1 MSNEKKA
8 EAIEIEL
15 AYMPLF
21 QSTIEQ
27 LQKLSAEQ
35 TKELILALAGYY
47 FDDEIT
53 TEFSDLAVDVIYS
66 LEIKTLEQSRRR
78 YIARKINGSKGGA
91 PKYNTNNRKKPL
103 TAEEFNELVSL
114 EEQVLEA
121 KNHNKNIS
129 QEIIERYEELKN
141 ILVNFGK
148 QDI

>member
-47 FDDEIT
+47 FDGEIT
-53 TEFSDLAVDVIYS
+53 TDFSDLAVDIIYS
-66 LEIKTLEQSRRR
+66 LEIKTLERSRRR
-78 YIARKINGSKGGA
+78 YLASKQNAMKGGA

-129 QEIIERYEELKN
+129 QEIIDRYEELKN